1 MTTRTT
7 ALDAHSTKPLAKL
20 RRGAVPAL
28 LLLAFGFRLWFGLSL
43 GLSDEDPQQIYLIG
57 LKCYLTRT
65 WPYFGPDVDTHV
77 QIPGA
82 LQGLVI
88 ALPLSL
94 VPVPESP
101 FVFLNV
107 LSLFGLWLL
116 AEYCVRH
123 LPRVPP
129 WLIRTW
135 ILTAPWTLE
144 ESTHVY
150 NPSYVLVGSVVFFLG
165 ALETYPTLRL
175 GWIRPVWANFLMG
188 VGLLWVM
195 QFHLS
200 YVILLP
206 YVAAS
211 FYVQIRERGV
221 EALRTAWSF
230 AAGACATGV
239 FALPTILRFGG
250 NVGFAGQT
258 SSMIHLNTRTLPLRP
273 DKAFD
278 VVARFLSFAS
288 FEIPR
293 FIGPD
298 TAARLDFVKAH
309 WWLAPVVLL
318 LVVVGTLQPLAMLWI
333 GLFAKPPHPRA
344 WSGVRRLCFGTIG
357 LLYLGFAFS
366 RKPPHAHTFYVT
378 LPVAMLFSLSCWN
391 ECLQRRRWQ
400 ICASILLAGNIL
412 LHAVLALSHQAHHPW
427 ALERQGIKRALKD
440 GDYHAFGDRRPG
452 SFY

>member
-1 MTTRTT
+1 
-7 ALDAHSTKPLAKL
+7 
-20 RRGAVPAL
+20 
-28 LLLAFGFRLWFGLSL
+28 
-43 GLSDEDPQQIYLIG
+43 
-57 LKCYLTRT
+57 
-65 WPYFGPDVDTHV
+65 
-77 QIPGA
+77 
-82 LQGLVI
+82 VI

-116 AEYCVRH
+116 AEYCTRH
-123 LPRVPP
+123 LPAVSP

-200 YVILLP
+200 YRILLP

-230 AAGACATGV
+230 AAGAFTTGV
-239 FALPTILRFGG
+239 FVLPTILRFGG

-258 SSMIHLNTRTLPLRP
+258 SSMIHLNARNLPIRP

-288 FEIPR
+288 FEIPH

-298 TAARLDFVKAH
+298 TASRLDFVKEH
-309 WWLAPVVLL
+309 LWIAPVVLL
-318 LVVVGTLQPLAMLWI
+318 LIVVGTLQPLAMIWI
-333 GLFAKPPHPRA
+333 GLFAKQLHPPA
-344 WSGVRRLCFGTIG
+344 WSGVRRLCFGTLG

-378 LPVAMLFSLSCWN
+378 LPVAMLFSVYCWN
-391 ECLQRRRWQ
+391 EFLQRRRWQ
-400 ICASILLAGNIL
+400 ICASILLASNIL
-412 LHAVLALSHQAHHPW
+412 LHAVLALSHQAYHPW
-427 ALERQGIKRALKD
+427 VMDRQWIERALKD
-440 GDYHAFGDRRPG
+440 GDYHAFGERRPG